1 MRHIIE
7 HQHVALGRHTVVA
20 KIERHVAVHV
30 LVDLMVDSDLIALEQ
45 QPVSFA
51 GKIIAPQTFFGAHRE
66 IGIISMLFP
75 CEWRRHIKSNPFPS
89 KGDLARFQDNQKDHV
104 TKRGSQNSA
113 KTSRESRISAH
124 QTRHKNAANYAGNYA
139 ADCHT
144 VWNNEML
151 KVDKGSY
158 DKERNKDPV
167 RDRHLPREPLPDP
180 QKKKRGNQFHG
191 EIAKSNFRAAIC
203 APTTKEEPT
212 DQWQILMPRNWLLAV
227 RAERPTRLVNRKIDR
242 PPINAD
248 V

>member
-1 MRHIIE
+1 MADPKSDPAKRLNNTARHPRN
-7 HQHVALGRHTVVA
+7 AP
-20 KIERHVAVHV
+20 
-30 LVDLMVDSDLIALEQ
+30 IAARNFRS
-45 QPVSFA
+45 PRP
-51 GKIIAPQTFFGAHRE
+51 IASR
-66 IGIISMLFP
+66 
-75 CEWRRHIKSNPFPS
+75 
-89 KGDLARFQDNQKDHV
+89 
-104 TKRGSQNSA
+104 A
-113 KTSRESRISAH
+113 KTSSEYRISAH

-167 RDRHLPREPLPDP
+167 RDRYLPREPLPDP

-191 EIAKSNFRAAIC
+191 EIAKSNFGAAIC
-203 APTTKEEPT
+203 AATTKEEPT

-242 PPINAD
+242 PTINAD